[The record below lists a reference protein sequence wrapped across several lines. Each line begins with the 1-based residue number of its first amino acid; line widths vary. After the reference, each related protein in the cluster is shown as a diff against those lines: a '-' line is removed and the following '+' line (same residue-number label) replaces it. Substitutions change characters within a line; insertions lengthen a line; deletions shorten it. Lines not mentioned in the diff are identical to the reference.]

1 MLIALA
7 WPSHLH
13 HSAAHHW
20 FAEHQSADWAT
31 CPITQSGFVCLSSNP
46 KILPE
51 AVSPRQALQLLK
63 QITHLPHHVFWEDSV
78 ELSDAIVLQQGNII
92 GYRQITDAYL
102 FSLAIHNNGCL
113 LSFDQGLAKL
123 VPDAYRSSLM
133 LLGCRCYDKMSATA
147 SGGLPIAARSP
158 ASTIGRSINL
168 GQLTMACINGS
179 RLSDSSFKPC
189 SLYSASFLCINSRG

>member
-1 MLIALA
+1 LTRPVLLDLNVLIALA

-20 FAEHQSADWAT
+20 FVEHQGVGWAT
-31 CPITQSGFVCLSSNP
+31 CPITQSGFVRLSSNP

-63 QITHLPHHVFWEDSV
+63 QITTLPHHVFWKDSV
-78 ELSDAIVLQQGNII
+78 ELNNAIVFQQGNII

-102 FSLAIHNNGCL
+102 LSLAIHNNGCL

-133 LLGCRCYDKMSATA
+133 LLD
-147 SGGLPIAARSP
+147 
-158 ASTIGRSINL
+158 
-168 GQLTMACINGS
+168 
-179 RLSDSSFKPC
+179 
-189 SLYSASFLCINSRG
+189 